1 MIPARRGK
9 IYPRPRATSP
19 RTVRV
24 YLALVVRV
32 RALACNTRLDAK
44 FQLFLLL
51 PLRYCSFYFR
61 LFPPPS
67 LSLSRSYGWRWFF
80 SHVST
85 KILSLCVFLLSA
97 HFPLPF
103 SPCVKLDFTLG
114 FRNPRHTRL
123 QHVSFYLFFFFS
135 FLFIEAVSQV
145 IGTSFQAFYD
155 VVSLYMYRARLMRP
169 REFIIYFLYYINS
182 IQSFPFVS
190 LCLYFRNRKKSKMK
204 FQI

>member
-67 LSLSRSYGWRWFF
+67 LSLSRSHGWRWFF

-123 QHVSFYLFFFFS
+123 QHVSFYLFFFFFSFYRSRFTGNRHFFSS
-135 FLFIEAVSQV
+135 FLRCCI
-145 IGTSFQAFYD
+145 
-155 VVSLYMYRARLMRP
+155 
-169 REFIIYFLYYINS
+169 IIY
-182 IQSFPFVS
+182 VS
-190 LCLYFRNRKKSKMK
+190 CTVNAST
-204 FQI
+204 